1 MSDEDNELRVDLS
14 IAFDSKSKPTAPHID
29 TKPKYTSSG
38 RLVKTLQNESEEPLL
53 SDIVHSLDYHESLDI
68 LAVLF
73 TKVRLDEDN
82 RYAIGLYDNQNG
94 CLLKEIVLDLEV
106 NDAFEW
112 NLFFDD
118 IEIIM
123 IMKSVVSRSQ
133 TSCFIYRLTENIS

>member
-14 IAFDSKSKPTAPHID
+14 ITFDSKSKPNAPHTD
-29 TKPKYTSSG
+29 TKPKYTASG

>member
-1 MSDEDNELRVDLS
+1 M
-14 IAFDSKSKPTAPHID
+14 
-29 TKPKYTSSG
+29 
-38 RLVKTLQNESEEPLL
+38 KTLQNESEEPFL

-73 TKVRLDEDN
+73 TKVQFDKDD
-82 RYAIGLYDNQNG
+82 RYTIGLYDNQNG

-123 IMKSVVSRSQ
+123 LMKSVISRSQ